1 MRWVRSRA
9 CPRPAWVVGS
19 QAAVCVHGE
28 IEGEGK
34 RGEGRGREE
43 GGTRRKRRRR
53 MQGPPALMLRPKPR
67 TASVDPGRVH
77 RGEERERGE
86 YLVIEISGS
95 HGGAYAII
103 RS

>member
-1 MRWVRSRA
+1 
-9 CPRPAWVVGS
+9 
-19 QAAVCVHGE
+19 
-28 IEGEGK
+28 
-34 RGEGRGREE
+34 
-43 GGTRRKRRRR
+43 